1 MRNNVTDR
9 YCHGALSWVSRVQVM
24 PPGFLPCQGL
34 DRCIEVARA
43 TVDAW
48 FCLLSRGIF
57 FPMLNALCSVPF
69 LSPPQ
74 GGRNFTDVINVD
86 SCVVSAVCANYVDCC
101 RGPRSGQVCL
111 QN

>member
-1 MRNNVTDR
+1 
-9 YCHGALSWVSRVQVM
+9 
-24 PPGFLPCQGL
+24 
-34 DRCIEVARA
+34 
-43 TVDAW
+43 
-48 FCLLSRGIF
+48 
-57 FPMLNALCSVPF
+57 MLNALCSVPF

-74 GGRNFTDVINVD
+74 GGRNFIDIINVD